1 MPPKKLPKKN
11 ASGSKTSCDLC
22 TKLIAEGKEQA
33 IQCEGAC
40 QQWYH
45 QYCAGISTKLF
56 KHQSSNDSPFICM
69 SCRQQ
74 FQDAQVSQLQS
85 EVANLRSELLEL
97 RKLVHSITN
106 LPAIATLLQG
116 EPGEVNFNTERVSQ
130 PLTSN
135 NTLYTDALRLTDHSA
150 SPITVS
156 SNTVN
161 PQASHLQASGNTKRS
176 NSSHVDKR
184 FNIVIYGLNE
194 CPKGSPRHIR
204 ITKDTELACKAIKS
218 ICPDMSDF
226 AVCDCLRIGRYS
238 EERTRPL
245 VVKFTRSC
253 DVATV
258 FANRY
263 KIPKSESPNISIK
276 PFMSR
281 AERNQESTLL
291 KERRA
296 LIESGVD
303 RKTIKIRGN
312 SIFINKIKVG
322 SANETNFTRHLEQ
335 DNADMPSNPALS
347 NYDSTYVYNTAT
359 PINDSEDPKR
369 KPQSHTRSHSNS
381 SLSSHSK

>member
-1 MPPKKLPKKN
+1 
-11 ASGSKTSCDLC
+11 
-22 TKLIAEGKEQA
+22 
-33 IQCEGAC
+33 
-40 QQWYH
+40 
-45 QYCAGISTKLF
+45 
-56 KHQSSNDSPFICM
+56 M

-204 ITKDTELACKAIKS
+204 IIKDTELACKAIKS

-347 NYDSTYVYNTAT
+347 NYDSTYVNNTAT

>member
-1 MPPKKLPKKN
+1 MPPKKSPKKY

-33 IQCEGAC
+33 IQCEGTC
-40 QQWYH
+40 QQWFH
-45 QYCAGISTKLF
+45 QFCAGISTTLF
-56 KHQSSNDSPFICM
+56 KHLSSNDSPFICM

-97 RKLVHSITN
+97 RKLVHSLTN

-116 EPGEVNFNTERVSQ
+116 EPAEVNFNTERVSQ

-135 NTLYTDALRLTDHSA
+135 NALRLTDHSA
-150 SPITVS
+150 SPITVA

-161 PQASHLQASGNTKRS
+161 PQTNHLQASGNSKRS

-218 ICPDMSDF
+218 IYPDMSDF

-238 EERTRPL
+238 GERTRPL
-245 VVKFTRSC
+245 VVKFTRLC

-276 PFMSR
+276 PFMSK
-281 AERNQESTLL
+281 AERKQESTLL

-322 SANETNFTRHLEQ
+322 SANETNFTRHLEH
-335 DNADMPSNPALS
+335 DNADNHVLPSNPALS
-347 NYDSTYVYNTAT
+347 NYDSTNDNNTAT